1 MHIKLN
7 FSWFLLL
14 VFIYLPA
21 GAKVT
26 VAYDAL
32 VAKDGSGKFTSIQ
45 QAINNAPEGRTTPYK
60 IFIKAGIYTE
70 QIIIPATKPFIELIG
85 EDVARTIIAYGD
97 GKGGTS
103 VVVINANDCML
114 MNITM
119 ENTQGRLF
127 DGPQS
132 LAVKTNADRIVF
144 FNCRFI
150 SGQDTVL
157 TNRDGNRVYFNNCY
171 IDGNTDFIYGAAV
184 AVFDHCVIFPRDRV
198 DGGKGGYVTAASTPA
213 GQQYG
218 LVFRDCTMPNN
229 HGLTSYTL
237 GRPWQNDSRTET
249 QGRKRAENKVV
260 FLNTAMSASIVP
272 SGWSIWD
279 DGTKTAVITY
289 AEYKTT
295 KFDGTPVD
303 LRHRVPWSQQLTDS
317 AAKTYYD
324 DKLLFGDWDPFTIWK
339 DLPKETTGHSIAIAN
354 FMVRSINNMAILQ
367 FNSSW
372 PQNGVTYQLLTS
384 PDKRMLFKNTSRLIT
399 KTDTIAAYQFNIAM
413 PAENQV
419 TYYLIRASKG
429 NAIEMSDTL
438 SVSISVLNKSHNL
451 REK

>member
-1 MHIKLN
+1 MYIRLN
-7 FSWFLLL
+7 FSWLLLL
-14 VFIYLPA
+14 VFIYFPA
-21 GAKVT
+21 DAKAAI
-26 VAYDAL
+26 AYDAL

-45 QAINNAPEGRTTPYK
+45 QAINNAPQGRTTPYK
-60 IFIKAGIYTE
+60 IFIKAGTYTE
-70 QIIIPATKPFIELIG
+70 QVIIPATKPFVELIG
-85 EDVARTIIAYGD
+85 EDVARTTIDYGD

-103 VVVINANDCML
+103 VVIINSNDCML

-132 LAVKTNADRIVF
+132 LAVRTNADRIVF

-157 TNRDGNRVYFNNCY
+157 TNRVANRVYFNNCY

-184 AVFDHCVIFPRDRV
+184 AVFDRCVIFPRDRV
-198 DGGKGGYVTAASTPA
+198 DHGKGGYVTAASTPV

-218 LVFRDCTMPNN
+218 LVLRNCIMPNN
-229 HGLTSYTL
+229 HGLTNYTL

-249 QGRKRAENKVV
+249 LGRKRAENKVV
-260 FLNTAMSASIVP
+260 FLNTTMGNSIVP
-272 SGWSIWD
+272 TGWSIWD
-279 DGTKTAVITY
+279 NGTKTAVITY
-289 AEYKTT
+289 GEYKTT
-295 KFDGTPVD
+295 KFDGTPID
-303 LRHRVPWSQQLTDS
+303 LSQRVPWSQQLTDS
-317 AAKTYYD
+317 AAKLYYD
-324 DKLLFGDWDPFTIWK
+324 NKLLFGDWDPFTIWK
-339 DLPKETTGHSIAIAN
+339 DLPQKTTAHSIVIAN
-354 FMVRSINNMAILQ
+354 FMARSINNMAVLQ

-384 PDKRMLFKNTSRLIT
+384 PDKLASFKETNRLIT
-399 KTDTIAAYQFNIAM
+399 KTNTIAAYQFNIAM
-413 PAENQV
+413 PSENQV

-429 NAIEMSDTL
+429 NAVEMSDTL
-438 SVSISVLNKSHNL
+438 SVSVAGLTNSHNF

>member
-1 MHIKLN
+1 
-7 FSWFLLL
+7 
-14 VFIYLPA
+14 
-21 GAKVT
+21 
-26 VAYDAL
+26 
-32 VAKDGSGKFTSIQ
+32 
-45 QAINNAPEGRTTPYK
+45 
-60 IFIKAGIYTE
+60 
-70 QIIIPATKPFIELIG
+70 
-85 EDVARTIIAYGD
+85 
-97 GKGGTS
+97 
-103 VVVINANDCML
+103 ML

-157 TNRDGNRVYFNNCY
+157 TNRNANRVYFNNCY
-171 IDGNTDFIYGAAV
+171 IDGNTDFIYGAAM
-184 AVFDHCVIFPRDRV
+184 AVFDRCVIFPRDRV
-198 DGGKGGYVTAASTPA
+198 DYSKGGYVTAASTPA
-213 GQQYG
+213 GQKYG
-218 LVFRDCTMPNN
+218 LIFRNCIMPNN

-237 GRPWQNDSRTET
+237 GRPWQNDNRTET

-260 FLNTAMSASIVP
+260 FLNTKMGASIVP
-272 SGWSIWD
+272 AGWSIWD
-279 DGTKTAVITY
+279 NGTKTVVITY

-295 KFDGTPVD
+295 KFDGKQID
-303 LRHRVPWSQQLTDS
+303 ISQRVPWSEQLTDV
-317 AAKTYYD
+317 AAKPYYD
-324 DKLLFGDWDPFTIWK
+324 NELLFGDWDPFAIWK
-339 DLPKETTGHSIAIAN
+339 DLPKKITAYSIAIAN
-354 FMVRSINNMAILQ
+354 FMARNINNTAVLQ

-372 PQNGVTYQLLTS
+372 PQSGVTYQLFTS
-384 PDKRMLFKNTSRLIT
+384 LDKLAPFRTTDRLIT

-429 NAIEMSDTL
+429 NDVEVSDTV
-438 SVSISVLNKSHNL
+438 SVSVAGLNKSHNF

>member
-1 MHIKLN
+1 MHIRLN

-14 VFIYLPA
+14 VFIYIPA
-21 GAKVT
+21 GAKAAMV
-26 VAYDAL
+26 YDAS
-32 VAKDGSGKFTSIQ
+32 VAKDGSEKFTSIQ
-45 QAINNAPEGRTTPYK
+45 QAINNAPEGRTIPYK
-60 IFIKAGIYTE
+60 IFIKAGTYWE
-70 QIIIPATKPFIELIG
+70 QVVIPATKPFIELIG
-85 EDVARTIIAYGD
+85 EDVARTTIAYGD

-103 VVVINANDCML
+103 VMIINANDCML

-132 LAVKTNADRIVF
+132 LAVRTNADRIVF

-157 TNRDGNRVYFNNCY
+157 TNRDANRVYFDNCY

-184 AVFDHCVIFPRDRV
+184 AVFDRCVIFPRDRI
-198 DGGKGGYVTAASTPA
+198 DYGKGGYVTAASTPV
-213 GQQYG
+213 GQKYG
-218 LVFRDCTMPNN
+218 LVFRNCIMPGN

-237 GRPWQNDSRTET
+237 GRPWQNDNRAET

-260 FLNTAMSASIVP
+260 FLNTTMGTSIVP
-272 SGWSIWD
+272 TGWSIWD

-295 KFDGTPVD
+295 RFDGTQVN
-303 LRHRVPWSQQLTDS
+303 LSQRVPWSKQLTDS
-317 AAKTYYD
+317 AANTYYNN
-324 DKLLFGDWDPFTIWK
+324 KLLFGNWNPFAIWK
-339 DLPKETTGHSIAIAN
+339 DLPQKTTEHSIAIAN
-354 FMVRSINNMAILQ
+354 FIARNINNMAVLQ

-372 PQNGVTYQLLTS
+372 PQNGVAYRLFTS
-384 PDKRMLFKNTSRLIT
+384 SDKLALFKETTRLIT

-413 PAENQV
+413 PTENQV
-419 TYYLIRASKG
+419 TYYFIRASKG
-429 NAIEMSDTL
+429 KAVEMSDTL
-438 SVSISVLNKSHNL
+438 SVSVAGLNRPLDFRK
-451 REK
+451 K